1 MSSNKPKTEYRVGV
15 GASSIL
21 MVLVILALTAV
32 SLLSFRSARNAE
44 VLAKRSSLM
53 TAAYYQASASA
64 QEQLATLDAAL
75 AEMLVSQTSPDVKA
89 MKEQLGSLQLEE
101 LDVWQEDD
109 LMAFS
114 FVVDAE
120 YDRQLKVEGLLPM
133 TGTERYRLT
142 HYQLMSSPMEDEG
155 MTFELMGV

>member
-1 MSSNKPKTEYRVGV
+1 MSSKKSKTEYRIGV

-21 MVLVILALTAV
+21 MVLVVLALTAV

-53 TAAYYQASASA
+53 TAAYYQASATA
-64 QEQLATLDAAL
+64 QEQLALLDAKL
-75 AEMLVSQTSPDVKA
+75 AEMLVSQTSPDVRA
-89 MKEQLGSLQLEE
+89 MTEQLGTLPLEDLE
-101 LDVWQEDD
+101 VWQGDE

-120 YDRQLKVEGLLPM
+120 YDRQLRVEGLLPM
-133 TGTERYRLT
+133 TGAERFRLT
-142 HYQLMSSPMEDEG
+142 RYQLMSSPMEDD